1 MRELEF
7 TKLEEMIIMFTY
19 TPDISIILW
28 TYPWTIKWAKPIK

>member
-7 TKLEEMIIMFTY
+7 TKLDEMIIMFTY

-28 TYPWTIKWAKPIK
+28 TYPWKIKWAKPIK